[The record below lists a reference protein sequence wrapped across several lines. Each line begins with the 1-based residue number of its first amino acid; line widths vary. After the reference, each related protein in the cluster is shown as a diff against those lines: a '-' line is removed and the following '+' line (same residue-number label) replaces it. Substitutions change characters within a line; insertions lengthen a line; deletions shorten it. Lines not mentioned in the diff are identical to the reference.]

1 MSLWSVTVSLAIA
14 SLAAAAGTVLWV
26 EGVMSTASLSGLV
39 WWGVVQITELRM
51 ALHCESVP
59 TAEI

>member
-14 SLAAAAGTVLWV
+14 SLAATAGILLCVK
-26 EGVMSTASLSGLV
+26 GVMATASLSGLV
-39 WWGVVQITELRM
+39 WWGVVQITELQM
-51 ALHCESVP
+51 ALHCECVP